1 MISLYISLALKFF
14 FLFTPFFALSMFLAM
29 TAEKGPRERRALA
42 HRVAFATVVIAGALL
57 YFGPLIFRV
66 FGITVDAFRIGA
78 GILLLLTAISLM
90 NPKEIAGSAE
100 EDISVVP
107 LAMPVVVGPAS
118 CGAIMVSATELAGF
132 VQKAVG
138 FAALAS
144 ALGAIWGILLLGTW
158 FERRLGRRGISILMR
173 LTVLI
178 LAALSAQMVMYAE
191 VGPGDEVIVP
201 TNTFIATVAYPL
213 SVGAKL
219 VFADIDPKT
228 VNMDPKDVAR
238 KITKRTKIIVPVH
251 IGGYPCDMD
260 AIMKLAKR
268 HDLVVM
274 EDAAHGF
281 GGEYKGRKLGTI
293 GHFGCFSM
301 HEVKNCTSLG
311 EGGVFVSNVK
321 AYRAEARRA
330 RFLGVDFSHRIENWL
345 YDVSPIRAKKGT
357 YQASNNASVT
367 EIQALALL
375 QQLKRYP
382 KILAERRR
390 EATYMTKRLSGVP
403 GIVPQALGGADIK
416 PTFHLYR
423 LQIDPKVV
431 GGDVQALKRKLEEK
445 GVTNIPHFGPIY
457 RFATSIAKG
466 NDVKRIAATCP
477 VTEYVFD
484 RCYTHLP
491 IYGLTK
497 GQLSYMAD
505 AILESVAEMK
515 AGR

>member
-1 MISLYISLALKFF
+1 MSKETSDFRYNTGATKAPWAAVGENYNAADTFAFVKFLMQGKGAAYAAALKDAKRAIEA
-14 FLFTPFFALSMFLAM
+14 LGKVSTPPGKLSMGDKV
-29 TAEKGPRERRALA
+29 AEVERA
-42 HRVAFATVVIAGALL
+42 I
-57 YFGPLIFRV
+57 
-66 FGITVDAFRIGA
+66 DAF
-78 GILLLLTAISLM
+78 LDV
-90 NPKEIAGSAE
+90 EAGS
-100 EDISVVP
+100 S
-107 LAMPVVVGPAS
+107 LF
-118 CGAIMVSATELAGF
+118 VSNCT
-132 VQKAVG
+132 
-138 FAALAS
+138 AALE
-144 ALGAIWGILLLGTW
+144 LGY
-158 FERRLGRRGISILMR
+158 R
-173 LTVLI
+173 
-178 LAALSAQMVMYAE
+178 YAE

-238 KITKRTKIIVPVH
+238 KITKGTKIIVPVH

-382 KILAERRR
+382 KILKARARAAR
-390 EATYMTKRLSGVP
+390 YMTRRLSGVP

-416 PTFHLYR
+416 PTFHLYQ

>member
-1 MISLYISLALKFF
+1 MSKETSDFRYNTGDTKVPWAAVGENYNAADTLEFVKFLMQGKGKAYDAAFREVKAAIAKLAKVSAA
-14 FLFTPFFALSMFLAM
+14 PGKLSMGD
-29 TAEKGPRERRALA
+29 K
-42 HRVAFATVVIAGALL
+42 
-57 YFGPLIFRV
+57 
-66 FGITVDAFRIGA
+66 
-78 GILLLLTAISLM
+78 
-90 NPKEIAGSAE
+90 
-100 EDISVVP
+100 
-107 LAMPVVVGPAS
+107 
-118 CGAIMVSATELAGF
+118 VSE
-132 VQKAVG
+132 VEKAVDRYLG
-138 FAALAS
+138 VEEGSSLFVTNCTAALEM
-144 ALGAIWGILLLGTW
+144 GY
-158 FERRLGRRGISILMR
+158 R
-173 LTVLI
+173 
-178 LAALSAQMVMYAE
+178 YAG

-219 VFADIDPKT
+219 VFADVDPKT

-238 KITKRTKIIVPVH
+238 KVTKKTKIIVPVH

-260 AIMKLAKR
+260 AIMKIAKR
-268 HDLVVM
+268 HDIVVM

-311 EGGVFVSNVK
+311 EGGIFVSNVK

-330 RFLGVDFSHRIENWL
+330 RFLGVDFTSKIHNWL
-345 YDVSPIRAKKGT
+345 YNISLIRGKGNVR

-367 EIQALALL
+367 EIQALGLL
-375 QQLKRYP
+375 QQLKRYG

-390 EATYMTKRLSGVP
+390 EATYMTKRLSGIAGVK
-403 GIVPQALGGADIK
+403 PQLLGDRDHV
-416 PTFHLYR
+416 PTFHLYQ

-431 GGDVQALKRKLEEK
+431 GGDVQTLKAKLERK

-457 RFATSIAKG
+457 RFAATIGKGFDEKKIAK
-466 NDVKRIAATCP
+466 ACP

-484 RCYTHLP
+484 KCYTHLP

-497 GQLSYMAD
+497 EQLKYMAD
-505 AILESVAEMK
+505 AIVESVAEMK
-515 AGR
+515 AGK